1 MQIKHDLIEIH
12 CKIFFS
18 QTALPSYTLL
28 EWFLGGPLSR
38 LCKACVM
45 EERVGSIVT
54 CTRPHKVHDIKN
66 TSPRTSIERINKLH
80 STCR

>member
-28 EWFLGGPLSR
+28 EWFLGGLLSR

-54 CTRPHKVHDIKN
+54 CTRPHKVHDIKKHF
-66 TSPRTSIERINKLH
+66 TTYEYRTNKQI
-80 STCR
+80 T